1 MEQNLPNTFH
11 MKFME
16 VHMKKMLQEYL
27 GDKIV
32 LTEINGKSMNVVRAV
47 CANKQYNVQLT
58 WGSLSN

>member
-1 MEQNLPNTFH
+1 
-11 MKFME
+11 ME
-16 VHMKKMLQEYL
+16 VHMKKMLQEHL

-32 LTEINGKSMNVVRAV
+32 LTEINDKSMNVVRAV